1 MEEGFIYLSHANV
14 LLGYDSFSC
23 QSSSLSSSSY
33 RLFQRYWSGRWRWML
48 LLQYFLLFFFSWIV
62 CVSLTFASKTQL
74 YIKEEALSCDNNLFM
89 AC

>member
-1 MEEGFIYLSHANV
+1 MCFWVTILSAANRRLSHLPPIACSR
-14 LLGYDSFSC
+14 GIDQEDEGECFFSNIFFC
-23 QSSSLSSSSY
+23 
-33 RLFQRYWSGRWRWML
+33 
-48 LLQYFLLFFFSWIV
+48 FFFSWIV